1 MEDFNLRKFLKE
13 NKLIVNTKILKEDI
27 DSSEDVKSTK
37 GGSLR
42 DRFLAVGTPEE
53 LNQYLDSLKKDL
65 QMSGP
70 KNYEGFSKSDYIEDF
85 KNYIADKGLDE
96 DIPGFGVGGSHKD
109 NPIINAVEKGISKIG
124 KYAKKFDKFME
135 PYGKAAAGSMR
146 EADRGL
152 DEDIPGFGVGG
163 SHKDNPII
171 NAVEKG
177 ISKIGKYA
185 KKFDKFMEP
194 YGKAAAGSMRENEES
209 TNFDE
214 RWQESE
220 DPELLDRL
228 DGLAN
233 RSDFKELQDLLRIV
247 GSEWM
252 NEDFTKE
259 EIKSMLNFLVD
270 EI

>member
-1 MEDFNLRKFLKE
+1 MNVYYQNDLDDEEIEDFTTSFSKNLKE
-13 NKLIVNTKILKEDI
+13 SDG
-27 DSSEDVKSTK
+27 SEDVKSTE

-42 DRFLAVGTPEE
+42 DQFLAVGTSEE
-53 LNQYLDSLKKDL
+53 VNQYLDSLKQDL
-65 QMSGP
+65 KINGP
-70 KNYEGFSKSDYIEDF
+70 ETYEGWTKSDFVEDF
-85 KNYIADKGLDE
+85 KNYIADKGLEE
-96 DIPGFGVGGSHKD
+96 DT
-109 NPIINAVEKGISKIG
+109 
-124 KYAKKFDKFME
+124 
-135 PYGKAAAGSMR
+135 
-146 EADRGL
+146 
-152 DEDIPGFGVGG
+152 PGFGVGG

-228 DGLAN
+228 DNLAN
-233 RSDFKELQDLLRIV
+233 TSDFKELQDLLRIV